1 MNDTLIH
8 VKYRDESYYVCSH
21 KVDKGCLV
29 LCKRFDCN
37 QLTQSKNGECMT
49 NGMFAGLIDLAGSKM
64 PVLQSTVNH
73 YTDLFLKYEDELT
86 EDECD
91 AIDALLRIIEERV
104 VDETKD
110 YARSS
115 RPTRIA
121 KMTGCAA
128 RCTMTDF

>member
-1 MNDTLIH
+1 MKDTLIH

-37 QLTQSKNGECMT
+37 HLTQSKNGECMT
-49 NGMFAGLIDLAGSKM
+49 NGKRRALIELKPRDAEGIRNARKQNGMFAGLIDLAGSKM

-104 VDETKD
+104 VDET
-110 YARSS
+110 
-115 RPTRIA
+115 
-121 KMTGCAA
+121 
-128 RCTMTDF
+128 

>member
-1 MNDTLIH
+1 
-8 VKYRDESYYVCSH
+8 
-21 KVDKGCLV
+21 
-29 LCKRFDCN
+29 
-37 QLTQSKNGECMT
+37 MT

-104 VDETKD
+104 VDETREGNQD
-110 YARSS
+110 NLD
-115 RPTRIA
+115 
-121 KMTGCAA
+121 GE
-128 RCTMTDF
+128 

>member
-1 MNDTLIH
+1 MAKEEL
-8 VKYRDESYYVCSH
+8 KPRDAEGIRNAR
-21 KVDKGCLV
+21 K
-29 LCKRFDCN
+29 
-37 QLTQSKNGECMT
+37 Q

-104 VDETKD
+104 VDETQI
-110 YARSS
+110 
-115 RPTRIA
+115 TRRELQGRI
-121 KMTGCAA
+121 
-128 RCTMTDF
+128 